1 MFSKKEMI
9 LFDKYLIMRSIPF
22 LILVLLLSP
31 LISLAQQTGNIHLT
45 IQHIENEKGTLR
57 VALFTENDK
66 FLDEPSWS
74 KDIASGGR
82 EIIEIDFE
90 NIPFGT
96 YAISIFHDL
105 DDNGELDANFIG
117 IPKEP
122 VGFSND
128 YQPKMGPPKFKG
140 AKFDLA
146 QKKLLLSVNM
156 YTY

>member
-1 MFSKKEMI
+1 
-9 LFDKYLIMRSIPF
+9 MRPIPF
-22 LILVLLLSP
+22 LMLALLLISP
-31 LISLAQQTGNIHLT
+31 ISRAQQTGNIHLT
-45 IQHIENEKGTLR
+45 IQNIENEKGTLR
-57 VALFTENDK
+57 VGLFTESDK
-66 FLDEPSWS
+66 FLDKASWS
-74 KDIASGGR
+74 KDIAANGR
-82 EIIEIDFE
+82 EKIELDFE

-105 DDNGELDANFIG
+105 DDNGKLDTNFIG

-146 QKKLLLSVNM
+146 QTKLILNVNM